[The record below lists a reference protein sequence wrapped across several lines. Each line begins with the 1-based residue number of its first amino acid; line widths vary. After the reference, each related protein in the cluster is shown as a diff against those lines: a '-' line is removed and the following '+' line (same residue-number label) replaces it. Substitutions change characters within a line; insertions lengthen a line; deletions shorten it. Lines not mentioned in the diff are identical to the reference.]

1 VFPRHNKV
9 EAMNLIQ
16 KRQQGASSVAII
28 IVLALIGVGVYIGL
42 QYVPQL
48 IESGTVDSI
57 LTDIKKA
64 NVSKPA
70 REVTDI
76 QEVIGRALNINQMED
91 MRKNFNVT
99 ENNDEFFVNVAYDR
113 ELNLLYT
120 KKQIHYKKSLTLS
133 KKH

>member
-1 VFPRHNKV
+1 
-9 EAMNLIQ
+9 MNSMQ

-28 IVLALIGVGVYIGL
+28 IVLALIGAGVYIGL

-57 LTDIKKA
+57 LSDIKKA

-91 MRKNFNVT
+91 MRKNFTVT